1 MLDPD
6 HVYLLT
12 DAKQKKRIGEIL
24 TERGLASYMNDTKWR
39 ELCRG
44 LDKVPFRP
52 AYQVKYVHADAPE
65 PVELQYAP
73 TYFGDWASTPE
84 SRLGLHIE
92 WVKIAP
98 RYSRYRGRLVTPLI
112 QDCSSELIAPLT
124 RLRLPFIEQG
134 GFVVLYGHGSASTS
148 I

>member
-12 DAKQKKRIGEIL
+12 DAKQKKRIREIL

-52 AYQVKYVHADAPE
+52 AYQVKYVHADALSLSNFSTRPHTSATG
-65 PVELQYAP
+65 QAP
-73 TYFGDWASTPE
+73 PN
-84 SRLGLHIE
+84 
-92 WVKIAP
+92 
-98 RYSRYRGRLVTPLI
+98 
-112 QDCSSELIAPLT
+112 QDLACTSS
-124 RLRLPFIEQG
+124 G
-134 GFVVLYGHGSASTS
+134 
-148 I
+148 